1 MESRIVETAGG
12 RTKIRVYEGG
22 DGPPLCFLPGAGGL
36 FPNDAF
42 LAALATR
49 FRVAA
54 PILPGYEDSE
64 GADNLR
70 SMLDV
75 TLWAF
80 DALDAAKPSGSSG
93 SARPI
98 LVGHSMG
105 GMIAA
110 EMAAVCPNEVEK
122 LVLIAPAG
130 LWLDAHPIPDLF
142 AALPFELPQLLF
154 HDVALG
160 VKLLT
165 GGLPL
170 DEMKAAVQQ
179 GGSFQLG
186 VLLSR
191 FEDTGFLQRFL
202 IDNAR
207 RLGMAGKLLFPI
219 PDRGLSERLYRVR
232 AKTALVWGESDRL
245 IVPAYAEAWQRA
257 LPHARLVRVAQ
268 AGHMAP
274 YEKTGAV
281 IDAIAALA
289 GEADR

>member
-1 MESRIVETAGG
+1 VESRLVETAGG
-12 RTKIRVYEGG
+12 RTKVRVYEGG
-22 DGPPLCFLPGAGGL
+22 GGPPLVFLPGAGGL
-36 FPNDAF
+36 FPGDAF
-42 LAALATR
+42 LAALAER

-54 PILPGYEDSE
+54 PLLPGYEDSE
-64 GADNLR
+64 GADELR
-70 SMLDV
+70 TMLDV

-80 DALDAAKPSGSSG
+80 DVLDALGLSK
-93 SARPI
+93 PI

-110 EMAAVCPNEVEK
+110 EMAAVAPREVEK

-142 AALPFELPQLLF
+142 AAMPFELPQLLF

-170 DEMKAAVQQ
+170 QEMKHAAEE
-179 GGSFQLG
+179 GGPFGLG
-186 VLLSR
+186 ALLSR

-219 PDRGLSERLYRVR
+219 PDRGLAERLYRVR
-232 AKTALVWGESDRL
+232 AQTTIVWGDSDRL
-245 IVPAYAEAWQRA
+245 IAPAYADAFQRL
-257 LPHARLVRVAQ
+257 LPQARLVRVPG
-268 AGHMAP
+268 AGHMVP
-274 YEKTGAV
+274 YEKAAAV
-281 IDAIAALA
+281 LDAIATA
-289 GEADR
+289 

>member
-42 LAALATR
+42 AAALAAR
-49 FRVAA
+49 FRVAV

-70 SMLDV
+70 TMLDV

-80 DALDAAKPSGSSG
+80 DALDAVGLRK
-93 SARPI
+93 PI

-110 EMAAVCPNEVEK
+110 EMAAVCPREVEK

-142 AALPFELPQLLF
+142 ATLPFELPQLLF

-170 DEMKAAVQQ
+170 DQMKEAVEQ

-202 IDNAR
+202 IDSAR

-219 PDRGLSERLYRVR
+219 PERGLAERLYRVR
-232 AKTALVWGESDRL
+232 AQTTLVWGDQDRL

-257 LPHARLVRVAQ
+257 LPAAKLVRVPN
-268 AGHMAP
+268 AGHMVP
-274 YEKTGAV
+274 YEKPDAV
-281 IDAIAALA
+281 IDAIAAVA
-289 GEADR
+289 R

>member
-22 DGPPLCFLPGAGGL
+22 DGPPLCFLHGAGGL
-36 FPNDAF
+36 FRDDAF

-49 FRVAA
+49 FRVVA
-54 PILPGYEDSE
+54 PVLPGYEDSE
-64 GADNLR
+64 GSDNLR
-70 SMLDV
+70 TMQDV

-93 SARPI
+93 RERPI

-110 EMAAVCPNEVEK
+110 EMAALCPREVER
-122 LVLIAPAG
+122 LVLIAPVG

-142 AALPFELPQLLF
+142 ATLPFELPQLLF

-170 DEMKAAVQQ
+170 DEMKAAVEK
-179 GGSFQLG
+179 GGGFQLAA
-186 VLLSR
+186 LLAR

-202 IDNAR
+202 IDSAR

-219 PDRGLSERLYRVR
+219 PERGLSERLYRIR
-232 AKTALVWGESDRL
+232 AQTTIVWGEQDRFL
-245 IVPAYAEAWQRA
+245 VLAYADAWRHQ
-257 LPHARLVRVAQ
+257 LPDAQLVRVPE
-268 AGHMAP
+268 AGHMVL
-274 YEKTGAV
+274 YEKTAAV
-281 IDAIAALA
+281 LDAIANRVQN
-289 GEADR
+289 ET

>member
-1 MESRIVETAGG
+1 MESRLVETAGG
-12 RTKIRVYEGG
+12 RTKVRVYEGG
-22 DGPPLCFLPGAGGL
+22 SGPPLVFLPGAGGL

-42 LAALATR
+42 LDALSQR

-54 PILPGYEDSE
+54 PLLPGYEDSE
-64 GADNLR
+64 GAENLR
-70 SMLDV
+70 TMLDV

-80 DALDAAKPSGSSG
+80 DVLDALQLQE
-93 SARPI
+93 PI
-98 LVGHSMG
+98 VVGHSMG

-110 EMAAVCPNEVEK
+110 EMAALCPQQVER
-122 LVLIAPAG
+122 LALLAPAG

-170 DEMKAAVQQ
+170 DAMKEAVED

-186 VLLSR
+186 ALISR
-191 FEDTGFLQRFL
+191 FEDTGFLQKFL

-219 PDRGLSERLYRVR
+219 PERGLSERLYRVR
-232 AKTALVWGESDRL
+232 AKTLLVWGDDDRL
-245 IVPAYAEAWQRA
+245 IAPAYADAFQRQ
-257 LPHARLVRVAQ
+257 LPLARLLRLPA

-274 YEKTGAV
+274 YEKTAAV
-281 IDAIAALA
+281 VDAIATLA
-289 GEADR
+289 AS